1 LSQCEQKKVEVKV
14 KNFSNTSQ
22 TRNVQ
27 LFLDGSPIGGG
38 QLITVAAGKEMNV
51 TFNITATGATAG
63 THTLTASLYPNDSNP
78 SNDSLS
84 KSVKVKECKDK
95 DKDKGKDK

>member
-1 LSQCEQKKVEVKV
+1 M
-14 KNFSNTSQ
+14 
-22 TRNVQ
+22 Q

-38 QLITVAAGKEMNV
+38 QLVTVAPGKDAKVDFMV
-51 TFNITATGATAG
+51 TGTTAG
-63 THTLTASLYPNDSNP
+63 THTLKASMFPNDSNP

-84 KSVKVKECKDK
+84 KSVKVKDCHEKGK